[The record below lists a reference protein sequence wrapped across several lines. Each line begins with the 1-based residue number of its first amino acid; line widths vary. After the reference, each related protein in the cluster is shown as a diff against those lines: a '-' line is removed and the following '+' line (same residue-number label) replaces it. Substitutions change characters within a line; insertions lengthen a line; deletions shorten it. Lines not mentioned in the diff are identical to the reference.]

1 VESCVLAKVRSWK
14 FPPAEDGAA
23 TRPYSFSTVFTR

>member
-1 VESCVLAKVRSWK
+1 VKNWKV
-14 FPPAEDGAA
+14 PPAEDGAP